1 MFGVGRKP
9 RLTRQWR
16 AGLSDHVIALAWS
29 PDDRLVA
36 AAVASGPVA
45 VLDAGTGVVRHLLPG
60 HGFGATSVAWADAGT
75 VASAGQDGRVR
86 LWDATTG
93 AERSALDAGAKWI
106 ERLAVSPC
114 GTYLASAA
122 GKKVRLWDRAGRLI
136 RDYADHGSTVT
147 DIVWRPGGK
156 ELTSS
161 AYGGVAIWS
170 PDRDEPAR
178 RFEWKGSVLR
188 LAWSPDGK
196 YLATGDQDSTV
207 HFWVAATGQDLH
219 MFGYPMKV
227 RELAWDRGSRFL
239 ATGGGSQVTV
249 WDCSGKGPEGTT
261 PLQLASHAKDSTVN
275 ALAFQRGGPLLAS
288 GGSDGKLVLWHPEK
302 GKRALADTKLEAG
315 VTQVVWSGS
324 DDRLAVGTEAGGV
337 AVFGV

>member
-1 MFGVGRKP
+1 MLGVTRKP

-16 AGLSDHVIALAWS
+16 AALPDHVIALAWS
-29 PDDRLVA
+29 PDNKHIA
-36 AAVASGPVA
+36 AAAAKGPVA
-45 VLDAGTGVVRHLLPG
+45 LIDAGTGAVRHMLPG
-60 HGFGATSVAWADAGT
+60 HGFGATSVAWVDIGT

-86 LWDATTG
+86 LWDAATG
-93 AERSALDAGAKWI
+93 AERHALDAGAKWG

-122 GKKVRLWDRAGRLI
+122 GKKVRLWDREGRLA
-136 RDYADHGSTVT
+136 RDYPDHASTVT
-147 DIVWRPGGK
+147 DIVWRPGCL

-161 AYGGVAIWS
+161 AYGGVRLWS
-170 PDRDEPAR
+170 PSSGEPVR
-178 RFEWKGSVLR
+178 EFSWKGSVLR

-207 HFWVAATGQDLH
+207 HFWIAATGQDLH

-249 WDCSGKGPEGTT
+249 WDCSGKGPENTK
-261 PLQLASHAKDSTVN
+261 PLQLEAHDEAATVN
-275 ALAFQRGGPLLAS
+275 ALAFQRSGPLLAS
-288 GGSDGKLVLWHPEK
+288 GGGDGKVVLWQPEK
-302 GKRALADTKLEAG
+302 GKRLMAESRLDAG
-315 VTQVVWSGS
+315 VTQAAWSG
-324 DDRLAVGTEAGGV
+324 DDARLGVGTEAGEVVVYGT
-337 AVFGV
+337 